1 MRGFVIEMLR
11 GATATRGARAARGRV
26 VRHRGA
32 PRGRVRRV
40 SRAGARPR
48 VALAVTLFV
57 LALCAAPPVRL
68 FTLTPPA
75 HAREVVDRMVSVVNG
90 RELITLSDLLWQLAL
105 QPGVPLEE
113 PRLEDL
119 RRALDLL
126 TDQRLVALEAEKL
139 PAVEPT
145 EEEVKQELARLVN
158 FFPSQSD
165 FYARL
170 ERVGLGRDSAQL
182 REIVRERVRIRK
194 YLDFRFRSFTVV
206 TPQEVEDHYR
216 DSFVPRFRRESPG
229 RIVPTLEEVF
239 ERMQSELV
247 EAKIEA
253 DTDAFLQEM
262 RETAEITILDP
273 RFEGQT

>member
-1 MRGFVIEMLR
+1 MMREAVKEMLK
-11 GATATRGARAARGRV
+11 GARAGEAERAGGAACGR
-26 VRHRGA
+26 RPSRASRCAGTG
-32 PRGRVRRV
+32 RRVRLAVALSVCALFSFAPFSLFPFSPSARV
-40 SRAGARPR
+40 SAQ
-48 VALAVTLFV
+48 V
-57 LALCAAPPVRL
+57 
-68 FTLTPPA
+68 
-75 HAREVVDRMVSVVNG
+75 VVDRMVSIVNG

-113 PRLEDL
+113 PRAEDL

-139 PAVEPT
+139 PAVEPN
-145 EEEVKQELARLVN
+145 EEEIKQELAQLVN

-165 FYARL
+165 FYGRL

-206 TPQEVEDHYR
+206 TPQEVEDYYR
-216 DSFVPRFRRESPG
+216 ESFVPRFRRESPG
-229 RIVPTLEEVF
+229 RIVPTLAEVF
-239 ERMQSELV
+239 ERVQSELI

-273 RFEGQT
+273 RFRNGS

>member
-1 MRGFVIEMLR
+1 MLR
-11 GATATRGARAARGRV
+11 GSVAGMSEGRGAGARGRL
-26 VRHRGA
+26 RGA
-32 PRGRVRRV
+32 A
-40 SRAGARPR
+40 RACA
-48 VALAVTLFV
+48 VAAVLSPFSP
-57 LALCAAPPVRL
+57 LSLLPFSPAAP
-68 FTLTPPA
+68 T
-75 HAREVVDRMVSVVNG
+75 ARAQEVVDRMVSVVNG
-90 RELITLSDLLWQLAL
+90 RELITLTDLLWQLAL
-105 QPGVPLEE
+105 QPNVPLEE

-145 EEEVKQELARLVN
+145 EDEINQELTRLVN

-165 FYARL
+165 FYSRL

-206 TPQEVEDHYR
+206 TPQEVEDYYR
-216 DSFVPRFRRESPG
+216 ESFVPRFRRESPG
-229 RIVPTLEEVF
+229 RIVPTLPEVF

-247 EAKIEA
+247 EARIEA

-262 RETAEITILDP
+262 RETAEITVLDP
-273 RFEGQT
+273 RFANGG

>member
-1 MRGFVIEMLR
+1 MRGFVTKMSRVAPARTDEKTG
-11 GATATRGARAARGRV
+11 GALIASRNRLSPDFRYVARRVVARRRTATTVLVFVSALLACLQL
-26 VRHRGA
+26 A
-32 PRGRVRRV
+32 PLT
-40 SRAGARPR
+40 PR
-48 VALAVTLFV
+48 VQ
-57 LALCAAPPVRL
+57 
-68 FTLTPPA
+68 
-75 HAREVVDRMVSVVNG
+75 AREVVDRMVSVVNG

-113 PRLEDL
+113 PRVEDL

-145 EEEVKQELARLVN
+145 EEEVNQELARLVN
-158 FFPSQSD
+158 FFPSQSE

-206 TPQEVEDHYR
+206 TPQEVEEYYR
-216 DSFVPRFRRESPG
+216 DSFVQRFRRESPG

-239 ERMQSELV
+239 ERMQAELI

-273 RFEGQT
+273 RFEGRA